1 MGLKDLYVQLSLDSS
16 TITPLSD
23 TVALAQTLQ
32 ELISSPLRDFS
43 TESILENNDR
53 YYFSKVQVNQVVF
66 RFSSPEFVQEEDH
79 LFVDFLET
87 YYQSQE
93 YQGSNIDIVQNF
105 NDYQKVETFS
115 GNENLIG
122 FTTCI

>member
-1 MGLKDLYVQLSLDSS
+1 M
-16 TITPLSD
+16 ID
-23 TVALAQTLQ
+23 TTSQ
-32 ELISSPLRDFS
+32 
-43 TESILENNDR
+43 
-53 YYFSKVQVNQVVF
+53 KVQVNQVVF
-66 RFSSPEFVQEEDH
+66 RNQLPEFVQEENP

-122 FTTCI
+122 FTTCTSKVTFFDDTINVTSTDGWVQRSTVF

>member
-1 MGLKDLYVQLSLDSS
+1 M
-16 TITPLSD
+16 ID
-23 TVALAQTLQ
+23 TTSQ
-32 ELISSPLRDFS
+32 
-43 TESILENNDR
+43 
-53 YYFSKVQVNQVVF
+53 KVQVNQVVF
-66 RFSSPEFVQEEDH
+66 SQLPEFVQEENP

-122 FTTCI
+122 FTTCLLYTSPSPRD